1 MITVNEYP
9 LGHNIVY
16 EVKATLRKEVED
28 YLENLEHRY
37 HPAGYGTRL
46 EWIEVNTVTGLYHA
60 RITRSQSCD

>member
-1 MITVNEYP
+1 MITVDEYP
-9 LGHNIVY
+9 LGMNIVY
-16 EVKATLRKEVED
+16 DIRADTRDEV
-28 YLENLEHRY
+28 YNYPENLEHRY

>member
-1 MITVNEYP
+1 MITVDEYP
-9 LGHNIVY
+9 LGMNIVY
-16 EVKATLRKEVED
+16 DIRAGTRDEVYN